1 MYHSFM
7 TLSEGTQALLIDRA
21 AVYTQANL
29 TTLLKHANLGKNDPG
44 NTNADGTNNPK
55 PKRIACAFGPNPD
68 EKSLVSLAIHMLND
82 PPQGPDA
89 SAWTASLKSS
99 LFADGLSLNQDDAS
113 GEWSIGPVGSEET
126 PLAPQVSQ
134 LEATLQ
140 EKGFTVEAE
149 HYKQAY
155 AAIRRQEWESA
166 NAAIRTTLEGVVLGV
181 ARAKFTFNGSTG
193 GQAIEQ
199 MGHQGLF
206 DQGEQDYL
214 KGFWKM
220 SHLHGSH
227 PGLSNEAEAMFRFS
241 AGTSALT
248 YFIHR
253 WV

>member
-1 MYHSFM
+1 M
-7 TLSEGTQALLIDRA
+7 TLSEGTQALLTEMA
-21 AVYTQANL
+21 AEYTQANL
-29 TTLLKHANLGKNDPG
+29 TALLKHANLGKNDPG
-44 NTNADGTNNPK
+44 HKNSDGTNNPK
-55 PKRIACAFGPNPD
+55 PRRIGVAFGRNPD
-68 EKSLVSLAIHMLND
+68 EKSLVSLAIRMLNE
-82 PPQGPDA
+82 PTGPDV
-89 SAWTASLKSS
+89 SVWTASLKSS
-99 LFADGLSLNQDDAS
+99 LFADGLSLDQDDAS

-140 EKGFTVEAE
+140 EKGFTAEAE

-181 ARAKFTFNGSTG
+181 ARANFTFNGSTG